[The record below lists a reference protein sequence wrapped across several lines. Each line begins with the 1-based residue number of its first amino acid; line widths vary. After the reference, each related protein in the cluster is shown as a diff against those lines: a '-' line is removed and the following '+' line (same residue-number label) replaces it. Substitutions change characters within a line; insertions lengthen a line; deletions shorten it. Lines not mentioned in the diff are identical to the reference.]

1 MGALH
6 GISPGLR
13 EYYQWKDSGAYP
25 SSMNK
30 SKGLALLVALM
41 LMATLV
47 MTAVCLAS
55 LVTLEARHAQIVGAK
70 RGLRYAAENGA
81 FIGLAELAARSGP
94 DIAYSFVP
102 DGSALSIVNKAGI
115 QVMRGDHVEGS
126 FSCDWE
132 VQDLSLSHDVSA
144 KHIAWRQSS
153 AWARTSAGRA
163 KLPHALP
170 ESVSAA
176 QRVALEVAGRE
187 FFVPTTE
194 AGTSW
199 QVRGLL
205 TDSVRGGWRRNLSD
219 GGTLG
224 ASVGSPH
231 AEVLGTPAFGQI
243 PAKGYPLRRVHDEV
257 RSLDLTPVL
266 TDLRLSLGF
275 FNSRNDG
282 RHRLRFHG
290 SVVLWNPLTVPL
302 LAASQG
308 KMFLVEVVGSPEVT
322 VTNLDAQSS
331 FVVDLDDCPQ
341 EDFGV
346 IRQGLRERGLWFWSE
361 VADTST
367 HGMNAR
373 GLLPGEV
380 YASVSPSPE
389 TQPQGLA
396 RVLSKIT
403 WKLDRTNHGPG
414 WRRPD
419 PTVFLPTD
427 RIEIAVRFR
436 GKVGLR
442 LRPYAGEPARD
453 DAIAAYPAA
462 PIIAVE
468 GIVFPD
474 FLISTTGEDYSRE
487 DSSGYVIEERRA
499 CLRIRLRPREPQEL
513 WSSASRIHTKA
524 RWNLENSADASEWA
538 IDHPVI
544 SALDVLDHDA
554 SPLAGPLWDL
564 SANRH
569 DATQVGAF
577 ASVRLK
583 DVPAWPRISVGTL
596 RHLEA
601 GGTKAW
607 LESMDSSFFGASLS
621 VKESGVISHNPFLI
635 ATEPSVSADSA
646 QAASGLQV
654 VGPFNINSR
663 DPAAWEAF
671 LRDSMGV
678 WSSDAGGPFEPSPL
692 RGALFFSRPSG
703 APLTKWGA
711 LSAVDLSDGGTELLP
726 PTAFLGLAGQQG
738 VRKLEEPRLAELAR
752 RIVELQPAHGW
763 PYASLQAFGSSGLL
777 EQALVS
783 SGINAPFATTS
794 PALPVHLSAGDLL
807 EAWAPVLTV
816 RGDTFKVIGQ
826 AMGPSGRCICE
837 LIVQRVA
844 EEHPAAHLGRRYRI
858 ISVRFRNR

>member
-1 MGALH
+1 
-6 GISPGLR
+6 
-13 EYYQWKDSGAYP
+13 
-25 SSMNK
+25 MNK
-30 SKGLALLVALM
+30 RIGLALLVALM

-47 MTAVCLAS
+47 LTVTSLAS
-55 LVTLEARHAQIVGAK
+55 LVTVEARHAQVYTTT
-70 RGLRYAAENGA
+70 RSLRQAAENTA
-81 FIGLAELAARSGP
+81 IVGLSALAAQSGQ
-94 DIAYSFVP
+94 DVAYTFVP
-102 DGSALSIVNKAGI
+102 EGSALSIVNKTGPHMLHGEHSDD
-115 QVMRGDHVEGS
+115 VLR
-126 FSCDWE
+126 CDWTAT
-132 VQDLSLSHDVSA
+132 DLSLSHDATATHVAASQA
-144 KHIAWRQSS
+144 S

-187 FFVPTTE
+187 FFVPAVAT
-194 AGTSW
+194 GTSW

-219 GGTLG
+219 SASMTLDLGIPLAEALGGQ
-224 ASVGSPH
+224 
-231 AEVLGTPAFGQI
+231 AFGR
-243 PAKGYPLRRVHDEV
+243 PAVKGFPLGRIRDGF
-257 RSLDLTPVL
+257 RSLEITPVL

-275 FNSRNDG
+275 FNSRSDG

-290 SVVLWNPLTVPL
+290 SVVLWNPLTVPI
-302 LAASQG
+302 LASSQG
-308 KMFLVEVVGSPEVT
+308 KMFLVEIVGAPEVT
-322 VTNLDAQSS
+322 VTNLDAQNS
-331 FVVDLDDCPQ
+331 FTVDLDDCPQ

-361 VADTST
+361 ITDAST
-367 HGMNAR
+367 YGMAAR

-380 YASVSPSPE
+380 YASVSPAPE
-389 TQPQGLA
+389 VQPQGLA
-396 RVLSKIT
+396 RILSKTT
-403 WKLDRTNHGPG
+403 WKLDRAHHGPG

-419 PTVFLPTD
+419 PMIFLPTD

-442 LRPYAGEPARD
+442 LRPYVGDPARD
-453 DAIAAYPAA
+453 DAITDYPAT
-462 PIIAVE
+462 PLIAVE

-474 FLISTTGEDYSRE
+474 FLIRTTGEDYSRE

-513 WSSASRIHTKA
+513 WSVASQIHAKA
-524 RWNLENSADASEWA
+524 RWDLANPADAAEWA
-538 IDHPVI
+538 IDHPVL

-564 SANRH
+564 RTNRH
-569 DATQVGAF
+569 DAAQVGAF
-577 ASVRLK
+577 ASVRLM
-583 DVPAWPRISVGTL
+583 DVPGWPRISVGML

-601 GGTKAW
+601 PGSKAW
-607 LESMDSSFFGASLS
+607 MQAMDSSFFGAAPA
-621 VKESGVISHNPFLI
+621 VKEAGVISHNPFLS
-635 ATEPSVSADSA
+635 ALGSSVPVDSA

-654 VGPFNINSR
+654 VGPFNVNSR

-671 LRDSMGV
+671 LRDSVGG
-678 WSSDAGGPFEPSPL
+678 WASDAGGPFDPSPL

-711 LSAVDLSDGGTELLP
+711 LSAVDLSDGGAELLP
-726 PTAFLGLAGQQG
+726 PSPFLGLAGQQC

-763 PYASLQAFGSSGLL
+763 PYASLQSFGSSGLL

-783 SGINAPFATTS
+783 AGINAPFATTS
-794 PALPVHLSAGDLL
+794 PALPVHLTAEDLL
-807 EAWAPVLTV
+807 AAWAPVLTV

-826 AMGPSGRCICE
+826 AIGPSGRCICE

-844 EEHPAAHLGRRYRI
+844 EEHPAAHLGRRFRI
-858 ISVRFRNR
+858 ISVRFRN

>member
-1 MGALH
+1 
-6 GISPGLR
+6 
-13 EYYQWKDSGAYP
+13 
-25 SSMNK
+25 MNK
-30 SKGLALLVALM
+30 SKGLALLVTLM

-55 LVTLEARHAQIVGAK
+55 LVTLEARQAQVIGTM
-70 RGLRYAAENGA
+70 RSLRQAAENGA
-81 FIGLAELAARSGP
+81 LIGLAELAVRSGP
-94 DIAYSFVP
+94 DVAHSFVP
-102 DGSALSIVNKAGI
+102 DGSALSIVNKSGL
-115 QVMRGDHVEGS
+115 QVMRGEHVDGS
-126 FSCDWE
+126 IRCNWE
-132 VQDLSLSHDVSA
+132 VQDLSLAHDASA
-144 KHIAWRQSS
+144 KHIAWLQSS
-153 AWARTSAGRA
+153 AWSRTSAGRA

-170 ESVSAA
+170 EGVSIA
-176 QRVALEVAGRE
+176 QRVAMEVAGQD
-187 FFVPTTE
+187 FFVPAAA

-219 GGTLG
+219 GVTLR
-224 ASVGSPH
+224 ASVGDLL
-231 AEVLGTPAFGQI
+231 AEAMGTPAFGQI

-302 LAASQG
+302 LAGSQG

-361 VADTST
+361 VTDASN

-389 TQPQGLA
+389 IQPQGLA

-403 WKLDRTNHGPG
+403 WKLDRTNHGAG

-419 PTVFLPTD
+419 ATVFLPTD

-453 DAIAAYPAA
+453 EAIAAYPAT
-462 PIIAVE
+462 PLIAFE

-474 FLISTTGEDYSRE
+474 FLIRTTGEDYSRE

-513 WSSASRIHTKA
+513 WSVASQIHAKA
-524 RWNLENSADASEWA
+524 RWDLANPADAAEWA
-538 IDHPVI
+538 IDHPVL

-564 SANRH
+564 RANRH
-569 DATQVGAF
+569 DAAQVGAF

-583 DVPAWPRISVGTL
+583 DVPGWPRISVGTL

-607 LESMDSSFFGASLS
+607 LESLDSSFFGAALA
-621 VKESGVISHNPFLI
+621 VKEAGVISHDPFLV
-635 ATEPSVSADSA
+635 AAEPSVSADSA

-654 VGPFNINSR
+654 VGPFNVNSR

-711 LSAVDLSDGGTELLP
+711 LSAIDLSDGGAELLP
-726 PTAFLGLAGQQG
+726 PTAFLGLASQQC

-763 PYASLQAFGSSGLL
+763 PYASLQTFGRSGLL

-783 SGINAPFATTS
+783 ARINAPFATTS
-794 PALPVHLSAGDLL
+794 PTLPVHLSAGDLL

-858 ISVRFRNR
+858 ISVRFRN

>member
-1 MGALH
+1 
-6 GISPGLR
+6 
-13 EYYQWKDSGAYP
+13 
-25 SSMNK
+25 
-30 SKGLALLVALM
+30 
-41 LMATLV
+41 
-47 MTAVCLAS
+47 
-55 LVTLEARHAQIVGAK
+55 
-70 RGLRYAAENGA
+70 
-81 FIGLAELAARSGP
+81 
-94 DIAYSFVP
+94 
-102 DGSALSIVNKAGI
+102 
-115 QVMRGDHVEGS
+115 
-126 FSCDWE
+126 
-132 VQDLSLSHDVSA
+132 
-144 KHIAWRQSS
+144 
-153 AWARTSAGRA
+153 
-163 KLPHALP
+163 
-170 ESVSAA
+170 
-176 QRVALEVAGRE
+176 
-187 FFVPTTE
+187 
-194 AGTSW
+194 
-199 QVRGLL
+199 
-205 TDSVRGGWRRNLSD
+205 
-219 GGTLG
+219 
-224 ASVGSPH
+224 
-231 AEVLGTPAFGQI
+231 
-243 PAKGYPLRRVHDEV
+243 
-257 RSLDLTPVL
+257 
-266 TDLRLSLGF
+266 
-275 FNSRNDG
+275 
-282 RHRLRFHG
+282 
-290 SVVLWNPLTVPL
+290 
-302 LAASQG
+302 
-308 KMFLVEVVGSPEVT
+308 
-322 VTNLDAQSS
+322 
-331 FVVDLDDCPQ
+331 
-341 EDFGV
+341 
-346 IRQGLRERGLWFWSE
+346 

-367 HGMNAR
+367 HGMNSR

-462 PIIAVE
+462 PLIAVE

-474 FLISTTGEDYSRE
+474 FLIRTTGEDYSRD

-513 WSSASRIHTKA
+513 WSTASRIHMKA
-524 RWNLENSADASEWA
+524 RWNLENPADAAEWA
-538 IDHPVI
+538 IDHPVL

-564 SANRH
+564 RANRH
-569 DATQVGAF
+569 DAAQVGAF

-621 VKESGVISHNPFLI
+621 VKESGVISHNPFLV
-635 ATEPSVSADSA
+635 ATELSVYTDSA

-654 VGPFNINSR
+654 VGPFNVNSR

-671 LRDSMGV
+671 LRDSMGA
-678 WSSDAGGPFEPSPL
+678 WASDAGGPFDPSPL

-703 APLTKWGA
+703 APLAKWGA
-711 LSAVDLSDGGTELLP
+711 LSPVDLSDGGAELLL
-726 PTAFLGLAGQQG
+726 PTAFLGLAGQQC

-752 RIVELQPAHGW
+752 RIVELQPAYGW
-763 PYASLQAFGSSGLL
+763 PYASLQVFGSSGLL

-783 SGINAPFATTS
+783 AGINGPFATTS
-794 PALPVHLSAGDLL
+794 PVLPVHLSAGDLL

>member
-1 MGALH
+1 
-6 GISPGLR
+6 
-13 EYYQWKDSGAYP
+13 
-25 SSMNK
+25 MNK
-30 SKGLALLVALM
+30 RIGLALLVALM
-41 LMATLV
+41 LMATLALTV
-47 MTAVCLAS
+47 ISLAS
-55 LVTLEARHAQIVGAK
+55 LVTVEARHAQVYSAT
-70 RGLRYAAENGA
+70 RSLRQAAENTA
-81 FIGLAELAARSGP
+81 IVGLSWLAACSGP
-94 DIAYSFVP
+94 DVAYTFVP
-102 DGSALSIVNKAGI
+102 EGSALSIVNKTGSH
-115 QVMRGDHVEGS
+115 MLRGEHSDGLLR
-126 FSCDWE
+126 CDWTAT
-132 VQDLSLSHDVSA
+132 DLSLSQDA
-144 KHIAWRQSS
+144 AATHIAALQAS

-187 FFVPTTE
+187 FFVPTTA

-224 ASVGSPH
+224 ASVGNPL
-231 AEVLGTPAFGQI
+231 AETLATPAFGQI
-243 PAKGYPLRRVHDEV
+243 PAKGYPLRRVHDGV

-302 LAASQG
+302 LAGSQG

-367 HGMNAR
+367 HGMNSR

-462 PIIAVE
+462 PLIAVE

-474 FLISTTGEDYSRE
+474 FLIRTTGEDYSRD

-513 WSSASRIHTKA
+513 WSTASRIHMKA
-524 RWNLENSADASEWA
+524 RWNLENPADAAEWA
-538 IDHPVI
+538 IDHPVL

-596 RHLEA
+596 RHLEP

-607 LESMDSSFFGASLS
+607 LESMDSSFFGAALS
-621 VKESGVISHNPFLI
+621 VKEAGVISHNPFLI
-635 ATEPSVSADSA
+635 AADPSVFADSA

-654 VGPFNINSR
+654 VGPFNVNSR

-678 WSSDAGGPFEPSPL
+678 WSSDAGGPFDPSPL

-711 LSAVDLSDGGTELLP
+711 LSEVDLSDGGAELLP
-726 PTAFLGLAGQQG
+726 LTAFLGLAGQQG
-738 VRKLEEPRLAELAR
+738 VRKLEEPRLVELAR
-752 RIVELQPAHGW
+752 RIVELQPAYGW

-783 SGINAPFATTS
+783 AGINAPFATTS
-794 PALPVHLSAGDLL
+794 PALPVNLNAGDLL

-826 AMGPSGRCICE
+826 AMGPSGRCTCE

-858 ISVRFRNR
+858 ISVRFRN

>member
-1 MGALH
+1 
-6 GISPGLR
+6 
-13 EYYQWKDSGAYP
+13 
-25 SSMNK
+25 MNK
-30 SKGLALLVALM
+30 RKGLALLVTL
-41 LMATLV
+41 LLVATLV

-55 LVTLEARHAQIVGAK
+55 LVTLEARQAQAICAM
-70 RGLRYAAENGA
+70 RGLRHAAENAA
-81 FIGLAELAARSGP
+81 FIGLAELAVRSGP
-94 DIAYSFVP
+94 DVAHSFVP
-102 DGSALSIVNKAGI
+102 DGSALSIVNKPGL
-115 QVMRGDHVEGS
+115 QVMRGDHVDGS
-126 FSCDWE
+126 IRCDWE
-132 VQDLSLSHDVSA
+132 VQDLSLSHDAAATYAAASQA
-144 KHIAWRQSS
+144 S

-163 KLPHALP
+163 KLPHALA

-176 QRVALEVAGRE
+176 QRVALEVAGRD
-187 FFVPTTE
+187 FFVPAAA

-219 GGTLG
+219 GGTLES
-224 ASVGSPH
+224 SVGNPL
-231 AEVLGTPAFGQI
+231 AEAMGTPAFGQI
-243 PAKGYPLRRVHDEV
+243 PAKGYPLCRVHDEA
-257 RSLDLTPVL
+257 RSLDLAPVL
-266 TDLRLSLGF
+266 TDFRLSLGF

-302 LAASQG
+302 LAGAQG
-308 KMFLVEVVGSPEVT
+308 KMLLVEVVGSPEVT
-322 VTNLDAQSS
+322 VTNLDAQSA
-331 FVVDLDDCPQ
+331 FIVDLDDCPQ

-361 VADTST
+361 VTDAST
-367 HGMNAR
+367 HGMNSR

-389 TQPQGLA
+389 SQPQGLA
-396 RVLSKIT
+396 RVLSKTT
-403 WKLDRTNHGPG
+403 WKLDRTNHGAG

-419 PTVFLPTD
+419 PMVFLPTD

-453 DAIAAYPAA
+453 EAIAAYPAA
-462 PIIAVE
+462 PLIAVE

-474 FLISTTGEDYSRE
+474 FLIRTTGEDYSRE

-513 WSSASRIHTKA
+513 WSTASRIHAKA
-524 RWNLENSADASEWA
+524 SWNLENPADASEWA
-538 IDHPVI
+538 IDHPVM

-564 SANRH
+564 RANRH
-569 DATQVGAF
+569 DAAQVGAF

-583 DVPAWPRISVGTL
+583 DVPAWPRISVGAL

-607 LESMDSSFFGASLS
+607 LESMDSSFFGAALT
-621 VKESGVISHNPFLI
+621 VKEAGVISHNPFLI
-635 ATEPSVSADSA
+635 AAEPSAPADPA
-646 QAASGLQV
+646 LAASGLQV
-654 VGPFNINSR
+654 VGSFNVNSR
-663 DPAAWEAF
+663 DPAAWGAF
-671 LRDSMGV
+671 LRDSMGSWV
-678 WSSDAGGPFEPSPL
+678 SDAGGPFDPSPL

-711 LSAVDLSDGGTELLP
+711 LSSVDLADGGAELLP
-726 PTAFLGLAGQQG
+726 LTAFLGLAGQQG

-763 PYASLQAFGSSGLL
+763 PYASLRAFGSSGLL
-777 EQALVS
+777 ERALVS
-783 SGINAPFATTS
+783 ARINAPFATTS
-794 PALPVHLSAGDLL
+794 PALPIHLSAGDLL

-826 AMGPSGRCICE
+826 AMDPNGHCICE

-844 EEHPAAHLGRRYRI
+844 EEHSAVHLGRRFRI
-858 ISVRFRNR
+858 ISVRFRN

>member
-1 MGALH
+1 M
-6 GISPGLR
+6 
-13 EYYQWKDSGAYP
+13 
-25 SSMNK
+25 
-30 SKGLALLVALM
+30 LVALM
-41 LMATLV
+41 LMATLALTV
-47 MTAVCLAS
+47 ISLAS
-55 LVTLEARHAQIVGAK
+55 LVTVEARHAQVYSST
-70 RGLRYAAENGA
+70 RSLRQAAENTA
-81 FIGLAELAARSGP
+81 IVGLSELAAQSGP
-94 DIAYSFVP
+94 DVAYTFVP
-102 DGSALSIVNKAGI
+102 EGSALSIVNKTGS
-115 QVMRGDHVEGS
+115 HVLHGEHSDGVLR
-126 FSCDWE
+126 CDWTAT
-132 VQDLSLSHDVSA
+132 DLSLSQDA
-144 KHIAWRQSS
+144 AATHIAALQAS

-170 ESVSAA
+170 EGVSAA

-187 FFVPTTE
+187 FFIPAVAT
-194 AGTSW
+194 GTSW

-219 GGTLG
+219 GVTLRT
-224 ASVGSPH
+224 SVGNPL
-231 AEVLGTPAFGQI
+231 AEAMGTPAFGQI
-243 PAKGYPLRRVHDEV
+243 PAKGYPLRRVHDEA
-257 RSLDLTPVL
+257 RSLDLAPVL

-367 HGMNAR
+367 HGMNTR

-389 TQPQGLA
+389 IQPQGLA
-396 RVLSKIT
+396 RVLSKMT
-403 WKLDRTNHGPG
+403 WKLDRTNHGAG

-419 PTVFLPTD
+419 PTIFLPTD

-453 DAIAAYPAA
+453 EAIAAYPAT
-462 PIIAVE
+462 PLIALE

-474 FLISTTGEDYSRE
+474 FLIRTTGEDYSRE

-499 CLRIRLRPREPQEL
+499 CLRIRLRPRSPQEL
-513 WSSASRIHTKA
+513 WSAASQIHAKVH
-524 RWNLENSADASEWA
+524 WNLANPADAAEWT
-538 IDHPVI
+538 IDHPVL

-569 DATQVGAF
+569 DAAQVGAF

-583 DVPAWPRISVGTL
+583 DVPAWPRVSVGTL

-601 GGTKAW
+601 PGSKAW
-607 LESMDSSFFGASLS
+607 LESMDSSFFGAALA
-621 VKESGVISHNPFLI
+621 VKETGVISHNPFLI
-635 ATEPSVSADSA
+635 AADPLVSADSA

-654 VGPFNINSR
+654 IGPFNVNSR

-671 LRDSMGV
+671 LRDSMGA
-678 WSSDAGGPFEPSPL
+678 WASDAGGPFDPSPL

-711 LSAVDLSDGGTELLP
+711 LSEVDLSDGGAELLP
-726 PTAFLGLAGQQG
+726 SSAFLGLTGQQC

-752 RIVELQPAHGW
+752 RIVELQPTHGW

-783 SGINAPFATTS
+783 AGINAPFATTS
-794 PALPVHLSAGDLL
+794 PALPVHLSVGDLL

-826 AMGPSGRCICE
+826 AMGPSGRCTCE

>member
-1 MGALH
+1 
-6 GISPGLR
+6 
-13 EYYQWKDSGAYP
+13 
-25 SSMNK
+25 MNK
-30 SKGLALLVALM
+30 KKGLALLVTLM

-55 LVTLEARHAQIVGAK
+55 LVTVEARHAQVYSAT
-70 RGLRYAAENGA
+70 RSLRQAAENTA
-81 FIGLAELAARSGP
+81 IVGLSWLAACSGP
-94 DIAYSFVP
+94 DVAYTFVP
-102 DGSALSIVNKAGI
+102 EGSALSIVNKTGS
-115 QVMRGDHVEGS
+115 HVLHGEHSDGVLR
-126 FSCDWE
+126 CDWTAT
-132 VQDLSLSHDVSA
+132 DLSLSQDA
-144 KHIAWRQSS
+144 AATHIAALQAS

-170 ESVSAA
+170 EGVSAA

-187 FFVPTTE
+187 FFIPAVAT
-194 AGTSW
+194 GTSW

-224 ASVGSPH
+224 VSVGSPL
-231 AEVLGTPAFGQI
+231 AEALGAAAFGQI

-257 RSLDLTPVL
+257 RSMDLTPVL

-302 LAASQG
+302 LAGAQG

-419 PTVFLPTD
+419 PTVFLPSD

-453 DAIAAYPAA
+453 DAIALYPAV
-462 PIIAVE
+462 PLIAVE

-474 FLISTTGEDYSRE
+474 FLIRTTGEDYSRE

-513 WSSASRIHTKA
+513 WSVASQIHAKA
-524 RWNLENSADASEWA
+524 RWDMANPADAAEWA
-538 IDHPVI
+538 IDHPVL

-564 SANRH
+564 RANRH
-569 DATQVGAF
+569 DAVQVGAF

-596 RHLEA
+596 RHLET

-607 LESMDSSFFGASLS
+607 LESMDSSFFGAALA
-621 VKESGVISHNPFLI
+621 VKETGVISHNPFLI
-635 ATEPSVSADSA
+635 AADPSVSADSA

-654 VGPFNINSR
+654 IGPFNVNSR

-671 LRDSMGV
+671 LRDSMGA
-678 WSSDAGGPFEPSPL
+678 WASDAGGPFDPSPL

-711 LSAVDLSDGGTELLP
+711 LSEVDLSDGGAELLP

-763 PYASLQAFGSSGLL
+763 PYASLQTFGRSGLL

-783 SGINAPFATTS
+783 ARINAPFATTS
-794 PALPVHLSAGDLL
+794 PALPVNLSVGDLL

-826 AMGPSGRCICE
+826 AMGPGGRCICE

-844 EEHPAAHLGRRYRI
+844 EEHSAVHLGRRFRI
-858 ISVRFRNR
+858 ISVRFRN

>member
-1 MGALH
+1 
-6 GISPGLR
+6 
-13 EYYQWKDSGAYP
+13 
-25 SSMNK
+25 MNK

-55 LVTLEARHAQIVGAK
+55 LVTLEARHAQVVGAK